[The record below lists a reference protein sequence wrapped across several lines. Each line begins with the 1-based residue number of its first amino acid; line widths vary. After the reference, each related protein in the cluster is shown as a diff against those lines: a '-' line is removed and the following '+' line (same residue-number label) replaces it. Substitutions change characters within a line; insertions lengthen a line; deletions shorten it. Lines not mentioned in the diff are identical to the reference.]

1 MSASTTIPMI
11 MSADSMFESADMFI
25 PHNEQV
31 ANPFEEEVAAI
42 SRKNAELD
50 LSSALPNE
58 RQSETSPFNIHSAVL
73 DSVFSN
79 VLDEHDNIQDHTPMF
94 DELDF
99 IVDGAKVNSKDD
111 WVSLFGPAAD
121 SDAQIISLDADIED
135 SLVKKEDLDDALL
148 DLSVPSVAPVTEAS
162 SPAPSFSTIAT
173 STTAATKRLYSEV
186 EDTFEFSYKKPEQSQ
201 LITPNPS
208 SNLPTPLLDSH
219 SKSRTSA
226 PSKKVD
232 HLGCVTYSKK
242 QRTQPLVPI
251 DIDDSADPITLKR
264 AKNTEAARR
273 SRARKMERMNQ
284 LETKV
289 EELIHEKSTL
299 ELEVLR
305 LKEMLLAN
313 GIKP

>member
-148 DLSVPSVAPVTEAS
+148 DLSVPSVAP
-162 SPAPSFSTIAT
+162 
-173 STTAATKRLYSEV
+173 
-186 EDTFEFSYKKPEQSQ
+186 PEQSQ